1 VGDARFFPY
10 VGNNVQRARAAWRDG
25 GGGVGPTRT
34 GCSHGW
40 SMVPC
45 RQRPSWT
52 ETEANL
58 FREVLHWSWG
68 GARFFQCA
76 NNNVQHVCDGW
87 HVGGGGVCVK
97 GIGSKMIVSVQSSKF
112 KVQSSKFKVQKTQQ
126 KYGNFVGFVGFAGLP
141 NFAPFAQY

>member
-1 VGDARFFPY
+1 
-10 VGNNVQRARAAWRDG
+10 
-25 GGGVGPTRT
+25 
-34 GCSHGW
+34 
-40 SMVPC
+40 MVPC

-58 FREVLHWSWG
+58 FREVLHWSWL
-68 GARFFQCA
+68 GARFFQRV

-112 KVQSSKFKVQKTQQ
+112 KTQQ
-126 KYGNFVGFVGFAGLP
+126 ETEILLVVLPAGP
-141 NFAPFAQY
+141 NFALSPSIDDFIFLLPSVCIKISFTVVGWLLLAGIAN